1 MEFWESYKSKS
12 FNFIYLILFKRCMAF
27 DGRTDPNNGYE
38 EKSPCT
44 VIVLEFGCE
53 QAKIFAL
60 MGGSCKLYNLKNN

>member
-1 MEFWESYKSKS
+1 
-12 FNFIYLILFKRCMAF
+12 MAF

-44 VIVLEFGCE
+44 VIVLEFGCG

-60 MGGSCKLYNLKNN
+60 IGGSCELYNLKNN